1 MAKRILVAEVGLD
14 SRLAGSE
21 AVYTYAAPAEAKVGE
36 AWMVPLGPRRTVGY
50 VLSIKSIFPQELG
63 FPAEHLK
70 PLESKVDG
78 LSLPAATIEL
88 VHETAKQTLT
98 PIPICLSLA
107 TPPGIKDRLAK
118 VWRATTNEI
127 PEGLT
132 TAQDEALRSLV
143 AKPLVESKGKSI
155 PQGLLNALKAL
166 KKRGLVETVTT
177 LQARSQRTESG
188 AKYQITTDGKLVDT
202 YITKHAK
209 KRPAQVVT
217 LMRLQGS
224 EAVSFSIDELK
235 ALGQVSDATIKSL
248 IAEMLLVEPQEGHI
262 VHKTPPTPN
271 NHQAVAIEAITKA
284 ISSHTAERFLLFGV
298 TGSGKTEVFL
308 RCAEEALQAGRQVLY
323 LVPEI
328 ALTAQVIAQLRERFG
343 ERVAVLHSN
352 LSPGERMENWLK
364 VASGEAPVVLGP
376 RSALFAPLANLGLIV
391 MDEEH
396 EASYKQENAPRYQ
409 TKRLAG
415 FLAERFG
422 CPLVFGSATP
432 SIESFFQ
439 AQAGEI
445 SLLRLP
451 TRAATA
457 QLPEVFIEDLRE
469 AYKDRTASV
478 FSPSLAQA
486 LTETLERGE
495 QAILFLNRRAFAP
508 FVTCRD
514 CGHKFECPHCAVSL
528 SLHRKDKKLRCHHC
542 DYQIPVPEI
551 CPTCQ
556 GERVSAFGIGAE
568 RVEQAVTDQFPL
580 ARVTRLD
587 RDIARKKGALE
598 DTIARFRTGDL
609 NVLVGTQMV
618 AKGFDFPNVTLVGV
632 IAADISLNIPDF
644 RASERTFQLL
654 SQVAGRAGRGQR
666 PGKVII
672 QTLSPEHPAILMAQL
687 HDYES
692 FYAKLIQERH
702 DAKYP
707 PFYRL
712 VNVLFTGAD
721 RKAVYEV
728 SAVGGQ
734 RLKQGLVDAEVLG
747 PVDCP
752 LPKLSNLYR
761 RHVLVK
767 LAVGADTAPVAKA
780 LEGLS
785 TGQVR
790 VISDVDPFNLS

>member
-1 MAKRILVAEVGLD
+1 MAERILVAEVGLD
-14 SRLAGSE
+14 SRMAGSE
-21 AVYTYAAPAEAKVGE
+21 AVYTYAAVPGAQIGE

-50 VLSIKSIFPQELG
+50 VLDIKEIFPQELG

-70 PLESKVDG
+70 PLQSKIHG
-78 LSLPAATIEL
+78 LALPKNTIEL
-88 VHETAKQTLT
+88 VQETARQTLS

-107 TPPGIKDRLAK
+107 TPPGIKDRLSK
-118 VWRATTNEI
+118 VWQATVDAV
-127 PEGLT
+127 PENLT
-132 TAQDEALRSLV
+132 TAQDEALRGLIE
-143 AKPLVESKGKSI
+143 KPLVESKGKAI
-155 PQGLLNALKAL
+155 PQGLMNALKAL
-166 KKRGLVETVTT
+166 KKKGLVETATT
-177 LQARSQRTESG
+177 LRARTSRAESG
-188 AKYQITTDGKLVDT
+188 AQYQITTDAKLVDS
-202 YITKHAK
+202 YIAKHAK

-217 LMRLQGS
+217 LMRLQGAES
-224 EAVSFSIDELK
+224 VSFSVDELK
-235 ALGQVSDATIKSL
+235 ALGQVSEATIKSL
-248 IAEMLLVEPQEGHI
+248 ISEKLLVEPEEGATAQ
-262 VHKTPPTPN
+262 KPPHTPN
-271 NHQAVAIEAITKA
+271 SYQSLAIQEISHAIENH
-284 ISSHTAERFLLFGV
+284 ISERFLLFGV

-308 RCAEEALQAGRQVLY
+308 RCAEAALQAGRQVLY

-352 LSPGERMENWLK
+352 LSPSERMENWMK

-376 RSALFAPLANLGLIV
+376 RSALFAPLSNLGLIV

-409 TKRLAG
+409 AKQLAG
-415 FLAERFG
+415 YLSEQFG
-422 CPLVFGSATP
+422 CPLIFGSATP
-432 SIESFFQ
+432 SIETFYQ

-445 SLLRLP
+445 SLLKLP
-451 TRAATA
+451 VRAATA

-469 AYKDRTASV
+469 AYKDRSASV
-478 FSPSLAQA
+478 FSPSLRQS
-486 LTETLERGE
+486 LTESLQRGE

-508 FVTCRD
+508 FVVCRD
-514 CGHKFECPHCAVSL
+514 CGHRFECPHCAVSL
-528 SLHRKDKKLRCHHC
+528 SLHRTDKKLRCHHC
-542 DYQIPVPEI
+542 DFQMPVPEI
-551 CPTCQ
+551 CPACQ
-556 GERVSAFGIGAE
+556 SERVNAFGIGAE
-568 RVEQAVTDQFPL
+568 RVEQAVTEQFPEAQV
-580 ARVTRLD
+580 ARID

-598 DTIARFRTGDL
+598 DTIARFRSGDL

-692 FYAKLIQERH
+692 FYAKLIHERKE
-702 DAKYP
+702 ALYP
-707 PFYRL
+707 PFIRL
-712 VNVLFTGAD
+712 VNILFTGPD
-721 RKAVYEV
+721 RKAVYEL
-728 SAVGGQ
+728 SAVAGQ
-734 RLKQGLVDAEVLG
+734 KLRNQVKDVEILG

-761 RHVLVK
+761 RHILLK
-767 LAVGADTAPVAKA
+767 LAVGSEIKPIAQA
-780 LEGLS
+780 LDGLS
-785 TGQVR
+785 TSQVR
-790 VISDVDPFNLS
+790 ITIDVDPYNLS